1 MKGSSNRRRSNGRG
15 HKMRGGDMGPGGNN
29 PMKGEMGRVNPAV
42 LMVHGLEAT
51 MNPYKLFNLLC
62 LFAVQEC
69 Q

>member
-1 MKGSSNRRRSNGRG
+1 
-15 HKMRGGDMGPGGNN
+15 MRGGDMGPEGNN